1 MSYNEIKIKRAKS
14 LVYMARELVKKG
26 ILDGENYA
34 LNADIVSELVEHYTQ
49 DLANL
54 KSRYKI
60 TGRANSA
67 KIAGL
72 MASAIMRYLP
82 WLPLDG
88 KAILN
93 NRDGNETLAVFH
105 GLALCAIQSD
115 GEINHE
121 ELRKF
126 INNPAF
132 GEWLRRFKYLLRNRN
147 HTPETLS
154 FVFDTI
160 GSFVFYGVDLEQSG
174 D

>member
-1 MSYNEIKIKRAKS
+1 MSYKEIKIKRAKS
-14 LVYMARELVKKG
+14 LVYMARELVKSG
-26 ILDGENYA
+26 ILDGENYT
-34 LNADIVSELVEHYTQ
+34 LNADVVSELVEHYSL

-54 KSRYKI
+54 KARYRI
-60 TGRANSA
+60 SGRANSA
-67 KIAGL
+67 KVAGL

-82 WLPLDG
+82 WMPIDG

-93 NRDGNETLAVFH
+93 SHDGNETLAIFH
-105 GLALCAIQSD
+105 GLALCAIRSD
-115 GEINHE
+115 GEIIHK

-132 GEWLRRFKYLLRNRN
+132 GEWLCRFKYLLRNRN
-147 HTPETLS
+147 HTPESLS

-160 GSFVFYGVDLEQSG
+160 GSFVFYGVNLEQSG